1 MSKKKSL
8 ETTQTTIEES
18 ERLSKTPCSEVKNFL
33 FRSKKVTVVF
43 GVLSFL
49 ILASIATSVSI
60 VLTSNGSKSRTSIP
74 KTEIKK
80 TEANKNKHVIR
91 DGKQFKVL
99 NKSQVSKLRV
109 KYLSVECSA

>member
-1 MSKKKSL
+1 MNKKKTS
-8 ETTQTTIEES
+8 ETTQTTSQEN

-43 GVLSFL
+43 GVLNFL

-74 KTEIKK
+74 KTEIKSTK
-80 TEANKNKHVIR
+80 ANGNNHVKR
-91 DGKQFKVL
+91 DGKQFIVL
-99 NKSQVSKLRV
+99 SKNQVSK
-109 KYLSVECSA
+109 